1 MFGAAFLLPFGITPF
16 ASTQAL
22 GERFFNM
29 TASEAAPVLYGI
41 LCDGTHGISFDSISP
56 FVCFFLLDLRRSVC
70 ISFISFLK
78 LFSDQKKGGALSC
91 IG

>member
-56 FVCFFLLDLRRSVC
+56 FVCFFLLDLRRNVC
-70 ISFISFLK
+70 ISLSLLK
-78 LFSDQKKGGALSC
+78 PFSVKKGGALSC